1 MYRTGVSALI
11 KNDKDEFLLVNLHSF
26 EEKYFAIPGGGL
38 DEGES
43 LEDAVYREIKEE
55 LGMDNTDL
63 ELVGKSIEPLRFT
76 FKVIKLSR
84 DGKEYIGSEKYF
96 FGFKF
101 LGDEIVLPNNEV
113 RSFKWVKFEDLD
125 KYLLFEGQLEETV
138 GKIREIFFRI

>member
-11 KNDKDEFLLVNLHSF
+11 KNNKDEFLLVNLHSF
-26 EEKYFAIPGGGL
+26 EEEYFAIPGGGL

-43 LEDAVYREIKEE
+43 LEDTLYREIKEE
-55 LGMDNTDL
+55 LGIDNTDL

-101 LGDEIVLPNNEV
+101 LGDEIILPDNEV
-113 RSFKWVKFEDLD
+113 RKFKWVKFEDLN
-125 KYLLFEGQLEETV
+125 KHLLFEGQLKDTV
-138 GKIREIFFRI
+138 GKIREIYK

>member
-11 KNDKDEFLLVNLHSF
+11 KNNKDEFLLVNLHSF

-55 LGMDNTDL
+55 LGVDNTDL
-63 ELVGKSIEPLRFT
+63 ELVGKSTEPLRFT

-101 LGDEIVLPNNEV
+101 LGDEIILPDNEV
-113 RSFKWVKFEDLD
+113 RKFKWVKFEDLN
-125 KYLLFEGQLEETV
+125 KYLLFEVQLDDTV
-138 GKIREIFFRI
+138 GKIREIYK

>member
-1 MYRTGVSALI
+1 MYRIGVSALI
-11 KNDKDEFLLVNLHSF
+11 KNNKDEFLLVNLHSF

-43 LEDAVYREIKEE
+43 LEDALYREIKEE
-55 LGMDNTDL
+55 LDIDNTDL

-101 LGDEIVLPNNEV
+101 LGDKIMLPNNEV
-113 RSFKWVKFEDLD
+113 RKFKWVKFEDLN
-125 KYLLFEGQLEETV
+125 KYLLFEGQLDDTV
-138 GKIREIFFRI
+138 GKIREIYK